1 MTPGPRRHG
10 KEGPAPA
17 LSSFGLARRSPQ
29 WPDIQ
34 RHAAAMPSS
43 QEKSLPASGRKLQKA
58 RADGQAARSRDLLHL
73 AILGAGSAGMWLLA
87 PQWLDRMQLAL
98 GRQLAIDAAAHAA
111 PGTMVDPPGV
121 EGPPGPVA
129 E

>member
-1 MTPGPRRHG
+1 MTPWPRRHG
-10 KEGPAPA
+10 KEGPAPS

-43 QEKSLPASGRKLQKA
+43 QEKSLPAPGRKLQKA
-58 RADGQAARSRDLLHL
+58 RADGQGARSRYPLHL

-87 PQWLDRMQLAL
+87 PQWLARTHLAL
-98 GRQLAIDAAAHAA
+98 SRQSAFDAAYMAA
-111 PGTMVDPPGV
+111 PVTMH
-121 EGPPGPVA
+121 
-129 E
+129 